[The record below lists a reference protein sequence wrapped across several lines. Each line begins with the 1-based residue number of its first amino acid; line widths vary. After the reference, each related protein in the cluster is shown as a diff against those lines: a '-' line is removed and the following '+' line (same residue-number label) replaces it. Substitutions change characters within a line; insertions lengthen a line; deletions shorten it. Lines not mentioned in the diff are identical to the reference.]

1 MARRTPPRI
10 FDLSPYGGAPMVN
23 FSTGR
28 VTRRRGKRLV
38 GNPLAT
44 PGEYRLRT
52 QGGLRILRNQ
62 RTNTMGVRDLVV
74 DRSGRV
80 VANLRT
86 GSNPQ
91 LRMVGEGPSRR
102 LVVGRA
108 GAPAPSAAPTGGGA
122 GRSVLAGVT
131 DDPNLYRSA
140 NDPVLWRGRNQP
152 NQNTLNQ
159 QFGQGNWYVDQD
171 EDGTYIVRRRDNSPY
186 AMYND
191 YPFVR
196 RYLEGLDTGYNQ
208 FKGFIDNTLTPQ
220 LTQAAKDITAMRLSG
235 GNAYNTAIQNYAGSA
250 GQVASAITTPQVA
263 GMTGGTVVAPN
274 QNALAAQQGIAAAA
288 TAGRGLDA
296 AARTSMGAL
305 SAEADAGRF
314 LSQYTSYAA
323 GLLNQYGQKRT
334 QERLKLDQWIQEQ
347 KDAQQKYELDLA
359 RLDQSMINSLIV
371 SGDRAA
377 ARDVTTRGQDLTDA
391 RAQADDARQADIDR
405 GLRPSDLLNDFI
417 KVPKGAGAKW
427 RNRPG
432 AQQDIN
438 GDWWIPK
445 KSGGRSGG
453 GSGGSGSTPKP
464 KVVNKA
470 SLDKVFRSG
479 FAGVPPETYPGGTAR
494 PGTGKQPAWRGDRA
508 RKRRAAAIWIVKNRR
523 NFVGLTKA
531 DATVVRTWLAGFDFL
546 NTQDVESIISQVKQQ
561 L

>member
-1 MARRTPPRI
+1 
-10 FDLSPYGGAPMVN
+10 
-23 FSTGR
+23 
-28 VTRRRGKRLV
+28 
-38 GNPLAT
+38 
-44 PGEYRLRT
+44 
-52 QGGLRILRNQ
+52 
-62 RTNTMGVRDLVV
+62 
-74 DRSGRV
+74 
-80 VANLRT
+80 
-86 GSNPQ
+86 
-91 LRMVGEGPSRR
+91 
-102 LVVGRA
+102 
-108 GAPAPSAAPTGGGA
+108 
-122 GRSVLAGVT
+122 
-131 DDPNLYRSA
+131 
-140 NDPVLWRGRNQP
+140 
-152 NQNTLNQ
+152 
-159 QFGQGNWYVDQD
+159 
-171 EDGTYIVRRRDNSPY
+171 
-186 AMYND
+186 
-191 YPFVR
+191 
-196 RYLEGLDTGYNQ
+196 
-208 FKGFIDNTLTPQ
+208 
-220 LTQAAKDITAMRLSG
+220 
-235 GNAYNTAIQNYAGSA
+235 
-250 GQVASAITTPQVA
+250 
-263 GMTGGTVVAPN
+263 
-274 QNALAAQQGIAAAA
+274 
-288 TAGRGLDA
+288 
-296 AARTSMGAL
+296 
-305 SAEADAGRF
+305 
-314 LSQYTSYAA
+314 
-323 GLLNQYGQKRT
+323 
-334 QERLKLDQWIQEQ
+334 
-347 KDAQQKYELDLA
+347 
-359 RLDQSMINSLIV
+359 MINSLIV